1 MICYFGWTLST
12 LALPDLTTI
21 VLDRGFA
28 DVCISVLKVRQPKH
42 AFACHPFVAIE
53 MKISVCYNLLMIYCR
68 ARLVC

>member
-28 DVCISVLKVRQPKH
+28 DVCISVLKARQPKH
-42 AFACHPFVAIE
+42 AFATLSSPL
-53 MKISVCYNLLMIYCR
+53 K
-68 ARLVC
+68 

>member
-42 AFACHPFVAIE
+42 AFACHPFVAI
-53 MKISVCYNLLMIYCR
+53 KSSVC
-68 ARLVC
+68 

>member
-28 DVCISVLKVRQPKH
+28 DVCISVLKARHLSMLLP
-42 AFACHPFVAIE
+42 PF
-53 MKISVCYNLLMIYCR
+53 R
-68 ARLVC
+68 RH